1 MNNRP
6 ITARVKSGMFKTKEP
21 LLNVGPAGV
30 DGNNQTRSMPSPS
43 KMKGYAMKSSP
54 FKQANQPRVTTN
66 ADGTVKVTLDT
77 RETKPGEAGSNSS
90 TSYNSRS
97 VEDAPGGDQAT
108 DLKKYMEGL
117 YKRFGDDVTTDEL
130 IKRKFIGEEG
140 RTAYDDVTGS
150 KNKGVATV
158 TPGTEG
164 TPDVIKDYEQ
174 SGDPMRKVE
183 GEASTAFASRNNIR
197 RGTQANRKV
206 KSSEIKNARSK
217 AKGGGYYETITDA
230 DGNTTRKFKSA
241 KDNKGIKETRKEAR
255 EKNKATRKSDR
266 EDRKSEGLE
275 GKLKRT
281 QRKIDRKDRRKE
293 KKAAIDN
300 AKTIK
305 RGFKDDKSDIKAKQN
320 ERNRLVRQE
329 EADASFEQANQ
340 RKTGFSQ
347 DKKIRT
353 TDVKKTLADGYS
365 DKQAA
370 ETGEKKLVNT
380 EEKTKVTSS
389 NKMKSSGFFKKK
401 SPMKMNYFKK

>member
-1 MNNRP
+1 
-6 ITARVKSGMFKTKEP
+6 MFKTKEP

-54 FKQANQPRVTTN
+54 FKQKIVYEVNKDGRLTAKKTTTEITPAVASTN
-66 ADGTVKVTLDT
+66 GSTTYVSNEPGT
-77 RETKPGEAGSNSS
+77 
-90 TSYNSRS
+90 
-97 VEDAPGGDQAT
+97 APGGKQAT

-117 YKRFGDDVTTDEL
+117 YNRMGDDITTDQL
-130 IKRKFIGEEG
+130 IKDKYISEEG
-140 RTAYDDVTGS
+140 RSAYDGITGG

-158 TPGTEG
+158 TPGTDG
-164 TPDVIKDYEQ
+164 KDEETKVFEQ
-174 SGDPMRKVE
+174 KADPMRKVE

-217 AKGGGYYETITDA
+217 AKGGGYYKTSAPDE
-230 DGNTTRKFKSA
+230 DGKTTREFVSA

-255 EKNKATRKSDR
+255 KTNKATRKSDR
-266 EDRKSEGLE
+266 EEREGLE

-293 KKAAIDN
+293 KKATIDK

-305 RGFKDDKSDIKAKQN
+305 RGFKDDKSDIKARQN

-340 RKTGFSQ
+340 RKTGFSR
-347 DKKIRT
+347 DKTIRT
-353 TDVKKTLADGYS
+353 TDVGKTLADGYS

-370 ETGEKKLVNT
+370 ETGTKELVKTT
-380 EEKTKVTSS
+380 ENDVTSS